1 MKNKSISEDIIMDI
15 NTLNQISE
23 ENLINK
29 IKKKEILNLLGSF
42 AFKFRIGKNYFVA
55 RDNSGSKKLFYG
67 LNQNKK
73 IIFSNNYLNLLTNCN
88 KDSIF
93 SVPRGT
99 LLELSSDSKILSA
112 RKIRTENVKLDSF
125 FYQKIKKK
133 ILKFMLIIKK
143 IHGDTCYI
151 CLSGGLDSSIIAFYA
166 KKIFRN
172 PIIITASFLNNLN
185 DSQNLSSDILHSRK
199 MSKFLKLKHI
209 EVFFQYKNIKKDLKK
224 IMYSSQ
230 DWRDYNVHCACIN
243 YYIAKYIRRVEK
255 KKIVP
260 VLTGDMMNEF
270 VADYEPEFF
279 DNKEYYKQLD
289 CNKKVRQR
297 FLINGLDSSDREV
310 GVFNY
315 FSLPAYQPYSALI
328 DTYKNIPLKILNN
341 FNFKP
346 NVNGRLIPKKLFNLV
361 LKKKN
366 RAQIVD
372 GNGGILGFFI
382 KNKMDQSFLY
392 RFFRKQFKLNKKWQD
407 SLFNIGMY
415 RVQGNSKLF

>member
-1 MKNKSISEDIIMDI
+1 
-15 NTLNQISE
+15 
-23 ENLINK
+23 
-29 IKKKEILNLLGSF
+29 
-42 AFKFRIGKNYFVA
+42 
-55 RDNSGSKKLFYG
+55 
-67 LNQNKK
+67 
-73 IIFSNNYLNLLTNCN
+73 
-88 KDSIF
+88 
-93 SVPRGT
+93 
-99 LLELSSDSKILSA
+99 
-112 RKIRTENVKLDSF
+112 
-125 FYQKIKKK
+125 
-133 ILKFMLIIKK
+133 
-143 IHGDTCYI
+143 
-151 CLSGGLDSSIIAFYA
+151 
-166 KKIFRN
+166 
-172 PIIITASFLNNLN
+172 
-185 DSQNLSSDILHSRK
+185 
-199 MSKFLKLKHI
+199 
-209 EVFFQYKNIKKDLKK
+209 
-224 IMYSSQ
+224 
-230 DWRDYNVHCACIN
+230 
-243 YYIAKYIRRVEK
+243 
-255 KKIVP
+255 
-260 VLTGDMMNEF
+260 MNEF